1 MFQIKHYQQLM
12 FVLLQ
17 SGFRPQVYLYA
28 MKKLVAISGALAVAL
43 GALGAHALKE
53 VLDPSSLESYKVAV
67 LYHLVH
73 TLALLAVIQGNY
85 KKMTVWLWTSGI
97 VLFSGSIYSLAVD
110 ELIGMNLS
118 FLGPITPLGGL
129 LFIAGWLSLIGSN
142 ETYVDK

>member
-1 MFQIKHYQQLM
+1 M
-12 FVLLQ
+12 VL
-17 SGFRPQVYLYA
+17 SAYLHG

-73 TLALLAVIQGNY
+73 TLALLALIQGNH
-85 KKMTVWLWTSGI
+85 KKVTVWFWTSGI
-97 VLFSGSIYSLAVD
+97 LLFSGSIYLLAVD
-110 ELIGMNLS
+110 ELIGIKLS

-142 ETYVDK
+142 ETNVDK

>member
-1 MFQIKHYQQLM
+1 M

-17 SGFRPQVYLYA
+17 SSYRPQVYLYT

-73 TLALLAVIQGNY
+73 TLAILAVIQGNF
-85 KKMTVWLWTSGI
+85 KKVTIWFWGLGI
-97 VLFSGSIYSLAVD
+97 LLFSGSIYLLAVD
-110 ELIGMNLS
+110 ELMGMKLS

-129 LFIAGWLSLIGSN
+129 LFIAGWLSLLGSN
-142 ETYVDK
+142 ETNVDK

>member
-1 MFQIKHYQQLM
+1 
-12 FVLLQ
+12 
-17 SGFRPQVYLYA
+17 

-73 TLALLAVIQGNY
+73 TLALLTVIKGNY
-85 KKMTVWLWTSGI
+85 KKVTVWLWSSGI
-97 VLFSGSIYSLAVD
+97 LLFSGSIYLLALD
-110 ELIGMNLS
+110 ELMGMTLS
-118 FLGPITPLGGL
+118 FLGPVTPLGGL

-142 ETYVDK
+142 ETNVDK

>member
-1 MFQIKHYQQLM
+1 M

-17 SGFRPQVYLYA
+17 SSFRPQVYLYA

-73 TLALLAVIQGNY
+73 TLAILAVIQGNF
-85 KKMTVWLWTSGI
+85 KKVTVWFWGSGI
-97 VLFSGSIYSLAVD
+97 LLFSGSIYLLAVD
-110 ELIGMNLS
+110 ELMGMKLS

-129 LFIAGWLSLIGSN
+129 LFIAGWLSLLGSN
-142 ETYVDK
+142 ETFVDK

>member
-1 MFQIKHYQQLM
+1 M

-17 SGFRPQVYLYA
+17 SSYRPQVYLYA

-73 TLALLAVIQGNY
+73 TLAILAAIQGNF
-85 KKMTVWLWTSGI
+85 KKVTIWFWGSGI
-97 VLFSGSIYSLAVD
+97 LLFSGSIYLLAVD
-110 ELIGMNLS
+110 ELMGMKLS

-129 LFIAGWLSLIGSN
+129 LFIAGWLSLLGSN
-142 ETYVDK
+142 ETNVDK

>member
-1 MFQIKHYQQLM
+1 MAL
-12 FVLLQ
+12 
-17 SGFRPQVYLYA
+17 SAYLHG

-85 KKMTVWLWTSGI
+85 KKVTVWLWTSGI
-97 VLFSGSIYSLAVD
+97 VLFSGSIYLLAVD
-110 ELIGMNLS
+110 ELMGVQLS

-142 ETYVDK
+142 ETNVDK

>member
-73 TLALLAVIQGNY
+73 TLALLAVIQDNY